1 MDYYTYTKPK
11 MWANVI
17 GAVLLYVLF
26 AYELYDR
33 LTGHY
38 KGISYLLFLLL
49 AVNCTFRVF
58 AYARLKRLEKS
69 FTDERQLIHAE
80 RRQGIII
87 TLFSNATAILGLLLF
102 LIHSILIKGPAAL
115 DIFFLFCA
123 IAFGGILI
131 LTFQNLRRFDK
142 FQNDSRPDSGEES

>member
-38 KGISYLLFLLL
+38 KGISYLLFLIL
-49 AVNCTFRVF
+49 AINCTFRVF
-58 AYARLKRLEKS
+58 AYGKLKRLEKS
-69 FTDERQLIHAE
+69 ITDERQWMKLE
-80 RRQGIII
+80 RRQGLVI
-87 TLFSNATAILGLLLF
+87 TLFSNATAMLGILLF
-102 LIHSILIKGPAAL
+102 LIHSIIIKGPAAL

-123 IAFGGILI
+123 IAFGGLLI
-131 LTFQNLRRFDK
+131 LNIQNLRRLDK
-142 FQNDSRPDSGEES
+142 R